1 MDDVKHIYDIK
12 ERVGRDLFAVLLRN
26 VYWKLIEERGQYL
39 SDAPIGSSV
48 VIIARADTFSDRKS
62 ETSKCCDISFD
73 LLMIKT
79 SSAKQVER
87 RDHIHLRTLS
97 N

>member
-12 ERVGRDLFAVLLRN
+12 GRVGRDLFAILLRN
-26 VYWKLIEERGQYL
+26 VYWKFIQERGQCL
-39 SDAPIGSSV
+39 SDTPIGSSV
-48 VIIARADTFSDRKS
+48 TAGADTFSDRKS

-73 LLMIKT
+73 LLMKKT